1 LVVIGH
7 GAIAV
12 LLFQAMGTMDVV
24 GRKVFGAIEGE
35 EIMPVDE
42 GKRFKGVAPLELPKD
57 IGEARA
63 KGVRFDVIKDV
74 A

>member
-12 LLFQAMGTMDVV
+12 MLGQTLGTMDVV
-24 GRKVFGAIEGE
+24 RREVFGAIEGE
-35 EIMPVDE
+35 EIMPFDE
-42 GKRFKGVAPLELPKD
+42 DKRFEGVAPLELPED
-57 IGEARA
+57 VGEAGA
-63 KGVRFDVIKDV
+63 KGVRLDVIEYV